1 MVVPAL
7 HSEKLHVSCTGLH
20 SRFMDS
26 GESSAQRGAGSERGF
41 VWYSTPESAKGRG
54 SHEDREMEK
63 EVAKEGVIC
72 SS

>member
-1 MVVPAL
+1 
-7 HSEKLHVSCTGLH
+7 
-20 SRFMDS
+20 MDS

-63 EVAKEGVIC
+63 EVAKGVIC

>member
-1 MVVPAL
+1 
-7 HSEKLHVSCTGLH
+7 
-20 SRFMDS
+20 MDS

-63 EVAKEGVIC
+63 KVAKGVIC